1 MMLGPK
7 PGGKKD
13 MKKAAKPGSSTPDHR
28 GEDSSASEAEPATS
42 TQKKEKPSSSKSHGS
57 SRGDSKATKRKLFMV
72 SNILDEGDD
81 KKTPERKRKKT
92 GDDASASTP
101 SRPIPLSERQ
111 QLALIM
117 QMTAAES
124 GSPGRKGSPSGAGN
138 DRRSSEPSSAKK
150 KNDKVNKRNERG
162 ETPLHMAAIKGDADL
177 LKQLIKQ
184 GAEVN
189 AKDFAGWT
197 PLHEACN
204 HGYYEVAKMLLQAGA
219 NVNTQGLDDDTPLHD
234 AASNGHPH
242 QIVELLLKHG
252 ADPLQANTKGK
263 TPIDVADNETV
274 ERLLKSE
281 TIASSSDSSDSLD
294 VKSPTSPESL
304 ASLNDEAPT
313 TGKKSGDR
321 ERKHAEG
328 NEYSAE
334 EAEPGGATKPKEAA
348 ERHRHPSKGEFSK
361 SPARCSTKS
370 PPSNIFE
377 KIEKIS
383 AIKKE
388 ADRRFAFES
397 SDSDRSRSST
407 PEIRLSRLPKPR
419 EDGKEKAPRDKV
431 KVLKTYSRSSESRK
445 EQEPS
450 ERTEEVA
457 KASQVEVEVTEK
469 HRHKQTLPERHFDSD
484 SEMEVSSAS
493 SSVSRDESVERKESK
508 KESKKEAKLHSDS
521 NIKTPKLDGKH
532 HEKGTKRKRDEDAT
546 SSVGSSSTSCETKEK
561 SGTEVKVKHKHLAK
575 RSGIP
580 GTMPDGTM
588 KKKIKGDKIRDSEK
602 REKSKHANSEGKKS
616 DERRTKDSEG
626 RSEIRKEKEN
636 EGKNSP
642 QGGEIRR
649 HSMPDLSASTKKEKL
664 KELKKMAS
672 LDKAEE
678 GVFGRIL
685 HSSHSKSKGDEHKA
699 KVETSRSEGHE
710 AGTEKTSEKHSKAE
724 KSEKKLDGQER
735 HSKTDKSEVKVHKER
750 SEGKSSKGERSE
762 DKSAKVDRSEEK
774 RLKLEKAEK
783 RHKSEH
789 KSKEAK
795 GEHSQK
801 VPHANIKSDSI
812 QSNSKSDPGKH
823 KRKDEQ
829 KHHKTKSESSHAS
842 DQVKVSKH
850 KSDKLKPINLERLK
864 SSSSESL
871 QSSTS
876 SELKSE
882 KHSPKTTEK
891 LKPEKH
897 KAELK
902 AATLDRLKSSSSE
915 SLQST
920 DSFKGDRQKLKHH
933 EGKGEG
939 GKGSPQ
945 VERTSMDSPKVHRAQ
960 EKSVRSD
967 SCNSERSGIESP
979 ATDKPREKVKS
990 HKGDKSGHGHE
1001 SPRTEKHREKERH
1014 RSGSSKESP
1023 AKDRTKEKHRIEHGK
1038 EMKKGAESPRDDKL
1052 FPWKTD
1058 RSGLDS
1064 PKRDK
1069 SKLDVTNKVDGSK
1082 VREVTKVKHNSKG
1095 EKAKVEG
1102 LKRVENKPHSHNQDL
1117 FKPDK
1122 TSIVKPEK
1130 LKTFD
1135 LFEGETTDK
1144 SKHLKI
1150 VRIPKIKKDT
1160 DKGDSIRPDK
1170 VKEGSKHELAAKS
1183 EHHKTD
1189 KEKLLLKAEK
1199 SRGDGER
1206 KERVKIDGKDSH
1218 GDGSKPHKI
1227 KSDKHKGE
1235 SSKHVSS
1242 KSKSE
1247 KDRLKVKE
1255 KRPPEAS
1262 ANVASEMP
1270 EKEKP
1275 EKEKPAVPPK
1285 EDRPTLSFPA
1295 IPSYLREEPETMK
1308 EKYIKVS
1315 PKTESIVTLEAD
1327 LSEKPLPERS
1337 SLVEPKEAEDRFV
1350 EPFNKSPLSRADMN
1364 KETTLQLTP
1373 SVSLSP
1379 SESFTTATTSSSV
1392 PKASVT
1398 TVSAVVSSVTVTTT
1412 TVSYTASTAVSSTSV
1427 SVSSSSSSTT
1437 SSPSPV
1443 IRPPPVV
1450 TSANVTSTFSSQTVA
1465 TTSVPVTTS
1474 PALATTTTT
1483 SSAMTYTSSK
1493 PQGVI
1498 AGPVVTQAS
1507 SPTNTDYLKS
1517 LLLKPK
1523 VAQMIVSERPPARDA
1538 EPKPS
1543 ATTVELTTP
1552 SPREEPSTDVKE
1564 TTNTTTPPVVEP
1576 PTEKEKTVTS
1586 SDQLQVKETLP
1597 KSQPTPG
1604 VGALSN
1610 DSSPARSPTPQA
1622 SIPVHVITP
1631 TPPSKPAEP
1640 EKFQK
1645 MPEIPAPVP
1654 ATLPRKEET
1663 PSLTIPP
1670 IGMVVSTSVTVSTTS
1685 HTVPSKPEVKTI
1697 IADSKPAASKE
1708 FEVEPAITEAKTLL
1722 PGPSEVFISTSSSI
1736 STIPVVVTSVELVE
1750 TTVVTTVCVETSSST
1765 NTSVALPATG
1775 QPTFS
1780 LAQSSP
1786 SLARPPTT
1794 SSPSVKQEEDS
1805 EQKPQRITRSMRS
1818 TSSQASTPPVPS
1830 EKLVLQ
1836 QEDSNSQTSTGP
1848 IKIEGQQ
1855 ATSVEDSLENVHPFR
1870 RKVLKVKNIASLD
1883 EPYERPRPEKPNPY
1897 WEYLNIRKV
1906 ILERRQNMSVVIPK
1920 PPQCFDEYLLYQCS
1934 YLLHS
1939 SPAKS
1944 LIIPMYTP
1952 PASLP
1957 EEMTDL
1963 FVEQEKAR
1971 HKIRLE
1977 HYLEREKL
1985 IMSCEQE
1992 ILRVHCRAARAHAN
2006 QSVPFSACKILLDEE
2021 VYNVP
2026 PEQRTEDKPQGRDRF
2041 TARQFHSWLQDVDEK
2056 YEAAKNCLLLRHHH
2070 EATSLQAVQKM
2081 EWQLRLQDLGY
2092 KDVKSLTDI
2101 SDFYVPMVTVSEDFD
2116 LLPA

>member
-13 MKKAAKPGSSTPDHR
+13 MKKAAKPGSSTPDHK

-42 TQKKEKPSSSKSHGS
+42 SQKKEKPSSSKSHGS
-57 SRGDSKATKRKLFMV
+57 SRGESKATKRKLFMV
-72 SNILDEGDD
+72 SNILDEGDE

-124 GSPGRKGSPSGAGN
+124 GSPGRNGSPSGASN

-177 LKQLIKQ
+177 LRQLIKQ

-242 QIVELLLKHG
+242 IVELLLKHG

-263 TPIDVADNETV
+263 TPIDVAENETV

-304 ASLNDEAPT
+304 ASLNDETPA
-313 TGKKSGDR
+313 GKKSGDR

-328 NEYSAE
+328 NEFAAE
-334 EAEPGGATKPKEAA
+334 EMEHGGTTKPKETA

-370 PPSNIFE
+370 PSNIFE

-419 EDGKEKAPRDKV
+419 EDGKDKTPRDKV

-445 EQEPS
+445 DQETV
-450 ERTEEVA
+450 ERTEDIA
-457 KASQVEVEVTEK
+457 KPSQVEAEVSEK
-469 HRHKQTLPERHFDSD
+469 HRHKQTLPERHFESD
-484 SEMEVSSAS
+484 SEMEVSSVS
-493 SSVSRDESVERKESK
+493 SSVSREESVERKESK
-508 KESKKEAKLHSDS
+508 KESKKEAKLYSDS

-532 HEKGTKRKRDEDAT
+532 HDKGMKRKREEDAT

-561 SGTEVKVKHKHLAK
+561 PSSEVKVKHKHLAK

-580 GTMPDGTM
+580 GTMPDGTL

-602 REKSKHANSEGKKS
+602 REKPKHANLEGKKS
-616 DERRTKDSEG
+616 DERRTKDLEG
-626 RSEIRKEKEN
+626 RSEMRKEKEN

-642 QGGEIRR
+642 QGSEIRR
-649 HSMPDLSASTKKEKL
+649 HSLPDLSSSTKKEKL

-678 GVFGRIL
+678 GVFGRML
-685 HSSHSKSKGDEHKA
+685 HSSHSKSKGDETKVKA
-699 KVETSRSEGHE
+699 ETSRSDGHE
-710 AGTEKTSEKHSKAE
+710 AGTEKASEKHSKSE
-724 KSEKKLDGQER
+724 KAEKKLDSQER
-735 HSKTDKSEVKVHKER
+735 HSKTDKVDAKVHKGER
-750 SEGKSSKGERSE
+750 SEGKISKGERSE
-762 DKSAKVDRSEEK
+762 DKSSKVDRSEEK

-789 KSKEAK
+789 KSKEK

-801 VPHANIKSDSI
+801 VPHTNSKSDSI
-812 QSNSKSDPGKH
+812 QTNSKSDSGKH
-823 KRKDEQ
+823 KRKEEQ
-829 KHHKTKSESSHAS
+829 KHHKIKSESSHSS
-842 DQVKVSKH
+842 DQTKVAKH
-850 KSDKLKPINLERLK
+850 KSDKLKPVNLERMK

-876 SELKSE
+876 SEVKSE
-882 KHSPKTTEK
+882 KHSPKTEK
-891 LKPEKH
+891 LKLEKH

-920 DSFKGDRQKLKHH
+920 DSFKGDRQKMKHH
-933 EGKGEG
+933 EGKGDG

-979 ATDKPREKVKS
+979 ATDKPREKIKS
-990 HKGDKSGHGHE
+990 HKGEKSGHGHE
-1001 SPRTEKHREKERH
+1001 SPRTDKHREKERH

-1023 AKDRTKEKHRIEHGK
+1023 VKDRMKEKHRTEHGK
-1038 EMKKGAESPRDDKL
+1038 EAKKGAESPRDDKL

-1082 VREVTKVKHNSKG
+1082 VKEVTKVKHNSKG
-1095 EKAKVEG
+1095 EKVKLEG
-1102 LKRVENKPHSHNQDL
+1102 SKRLESKPHSHNQDL

-1122 TSIVKPEK
+1122 ASIVKPEK

-1135 LFEGETTDK
+1135 LFEGEITDK
-1144 SKHLKI
+1144 AKHLKI
-1150 VRIPKIKKDT
+1150 VRIPKIKKDS
-1160 DKGDSIRPDK
+1160 DKGDSLRPDK
-1170 VKEGSKHELAAKS
+1170 IKEGVKHELAAKS

-1189 KEKLLLKAEK
+1189 KEKLALKAEK
-1199 SRGDGER
+1199 SRGEGER
-1206 KERVKIDGKDSH
+1206 KERVKLDGKDSH

-1227 KSDKHKGE
+1227 KSEKHKGE
-1235 SSKHVSS
+1235 SSKHISS
-1242 KSKSE
+1242 KSKSDKE
-1247 KDRLKVKE
+1247 RLKVKE
-1255 KRPPEAS
+1255 KRPESSTSVTPET
-1262 ANVASEMP
+1262 
-1270 EKEKP
+1270 P
-1275 EKEKPAVPPK
+1275 EKEKPAVPQK
-1285 EDRPTLSFPA
+1285 EERPTLSFPA

-1337 SLVEPKEAEDRFV
+1337 SLESKDSEDKFV
-1350 EPFNKSPLSRADMN
+1350 EPYSKSPLGRAEI

-1379 SESFTTATTSSSV
+1379 SVSFSTATNSSTV
-1392 PKASVT
+1392 PKASIT
-1398 TVSAVVSSVTVTTT
+1398 TVSSTVISPVTVTTT

-1427 SVSSSSSSTT
+1427 TVSSSSTT

-1443 IRPPPVV
+1443 VRPPVV
-1450 TSANVTSTFSSQTVA
+1450 TAASVTSTFSSQTVA
-1465 TTSVPVTTS
+1465 TTSVPVMTS
-1474 PALATTTTT
+1474 PALATTTT
-1483 SSAMTYTSSK
+1483 SSTMTFTSSK

-1507 SPTNTDYLKS
+1507 SPANADYLKS

-1523 VAQMIVSERPPARDA
+1523 VSQMIVSERPKVRDPEPTTSAIIEKSTPA
-1538 EPKPS
+1538 S
-1543 ATTVELTTP
+1543 
-1552 SPREEPSTDVKE
+1552 REEPSTAVKE
-1564 TTNTTTPPVVEP
+1564 MTVTTTPVVEP
-1576 PTEKEKTVTS
+1576 TAEKEKVATPS
-1586 SDQLQVKETLP
+1586 NQLQVKETLP
-1597 KSQPTPG
+1597 KSQPTQG
-1604 VGALSN
+1604 GGSLSN
-1610 DSSPARSPTPQA
+1610 DSGPARSITPQA

-1631 TPPSKPAEP
+1631 TPSSKPTEP
-1640 EKFQK
+1640 EKTTQ
-1645 MPEIPAPVP
+1645 EIQDPTP
-1654 ATLPRKEET
+1654 ATLTRKEES
-1663 PSLTIPP
+1663 PVLPIPP
-1670 IGMVVSTSVTVSTTS
+1670 IGMVVSTSVTVSTPS
-1685 HTVPSKPEVKTI
+1685 ITVQSKPEVKMIT
-1697 IADSKPAASKE
+1697 ADIQLAATKE
-1708 FEVEPAITEAKTLL
+1708 SIGEPATTEAKTVP
-1722 PGPSEVFISTSSSI
+1722 PGPSEVFISTSSSV
-1736 STIPVVVTSVELVE
+1736 TTLPVIVTSIELME

-1765 NTSVALPATG
+1765 NTSVALPGPG
-1775 QPTFS
+1775 QPAFS
-1780 LAQSSP
+1780 VAQP
-1786 SLARPPTT
+1786 AASLVRPPAT

-1818 TSSQASTPPVPS
+1818 TSSQASTPPIPA
-1830 EKLVLQ
+1830 EKLILQ
-1836 QEDSNSQTSTGP
+1836 QEDSNSQMSTGP
-1848 IKIEGQQ
+1848 IKVEGQ

-1883 EPYERPRPEKPNPY
+1883 EPYVRPRPEKPNPY

-2092 KDVKSLTDI
+2092 KDAKSLTDI

>member
-13 MKKAAKPGSSTPDHR
+13 MKKAAKPGSSTPDHK

-72 SNILDEGDD
+72 SNILDEGDE

-124 GSPGRKGSPSGAGN
+124 GSPGSPSGASN

-177 LKQLIKQ
+177 LRQLIKQ

-304 ASLNDEAPT
+304 ASNNDETSA
-313 TGKKSGDR
+313 GKKSGDR
-321 ERKHAEG
+321 ERKHPEG
-328 NEYSAE
+328 NEFPAE
-334 EAEPGGATKPKEAA
+334 ETEHGSTTKPKETA

-370 PPSNIFE
+370 PSNIFE

-407 PEIRLSRLPKPR
+407 PEIRLSRIPKPR
-419 EDGKEKAPRDKV
+419 EDGKEKTPRDKV

-445 EQEPS
+445 DQEPV
-450 ERTEEVA
+450 ERTEDVVA
-457 KASQVEVEVTEK
+457 KPSQSEAEVSEK

-484 SEMEVSSAS
+484 SEMEVSSVS
-493 SSVSRDESVERKESK
+493 SSVSRDESAERKESK
-508 KESKKEAKLHSDS
+508 KESKKEAKVHSDS
-521 NIKTPKLDGKH
+521 NVKTPKLDGKH
-532 HEKGTKRKRDEDAT
+532 HDKGTKRKREEDAT

-561 SGTEVKVKHKHLAK
+561 SSTEVKVKHKHLAK

-580 GTMPDGTM
+580 GTMPDGTL

-616 DERRTKDSEG
+616 EERRTKDLEG
-626 RSEIRKEKEN
+626 RSEARKEKEN

-649 HSMPDLSASTKKEKL
+649 HSLPDLSASTKKEKL

-678 GVFGRIL
+678 GMFGRML
-685 HSSHSKSKGDEHKA
+685 HSSHSKSKGDETKTKA
-699 KVETSRSEGHE
+699 ETSRSEGHD
-710 AGTEKTSEKHSKAE
+710 AGTEKPSEKHSKSE
-724 KSEKKLDGQER
+724 KAEKKLDGQER
-735 HSKTDKSEVKVHKER
+735 HSKTDKVEVKLHRGER
-750 SEGKSSKGERSE
+750 SEGKISKGERSE

-789 KSKEAK
+789 KSKEPK

-801 VPHANIKSDSI
+801 VPHANTKSDSI
-812 QSNSKSDPGKH
+812 QSNSKSDSGKH

-829 KHHKTKSESSHAS
+829 KHHKIKSESSHSS
-842 DQVKVSKH
+842 DKVSKH
-850 KSDKLKPINLERLK
+850 KSDKLKPVNLERMK

-876 SELKSE
+876 SEVKSE
-882 KHSPKTTEK
+882 KHSPKTEK
-891 LKPEKH
+891 LKLDKH

-920 DSFKGDRQKLKHH
+920 DSFKGDRQKVKHH
-933 EGKGEG
+933 EGKGDG

-945 VERTSMDSPKVHRAQ
+945 LERTSMDSPKVHRAQ

-967 SCNSERSGIESP
+967 SCNSEKSGIESP

-990 HKGDKSGHGHE
+990 HKGEKSGHGHD

-1023 AKDRTKEKHRIEHGK
+1023 VKDRTKEKHRLEHGK
-1038 EMKKGAESPRDDKL
+1038 EIKKGAESPRDDKL

-1058 RSGLDS
+1058 RTGLDS

-1069 SKLDVTNKVDGSK
+1069 SKVDVTNKVDGSK
-1082 VREVTKVKHNSKG
+1082 VKDVTKVKHNSKG
-1095 EKAKVEG
+1095 EKVKVEG
-1102 LKRVENKPHSHNQDL
+1102 SKRVENKPHSHNQDL

-1122 TSIVKPEK
+1122 THLVKPEK

-1150 VRIPKIKKDT
+1150 VRIPKVKKDS
-1160 DKGDSIRPDK
+1160 DKGDSLRTEK
-1170 VKEGSKHELAAKS
+1170 TKEGSKHELAAKS

-1189 KEKLLLKAEK
+1189 KEKLVLKAEK

-1206 KERVKIDGKDSH
+1206 KERVKLDGKDSH

-1242 KSKSE
+1242 KSKSDKE
-1247 KDRLKVKE
+1247 RLKLKE
-1255 KRPPEAS
+1255 KRPES
-1262 ANVASEMP
+1262 STNVTSEIP
-1270 EKEKP
+1270 EKDKP
-1275 EKEKPAVPPK
+1275 EKEKPALPQK
-1285 EDRPTLSFPA
+1285 EERPTLSFPA
-1295 IPSYLREEPETMK
+1295 IPSYLREEPESMK

-1337 SLVEPKEAEDRFV
+1337 SLESKDAEDKFV
-1350 EPFNKSPLSRADMN
+1350 EPFNKSPLGRTDN
-1364 KETTLQLTP
+1364 IKETTLQLTP

-1379 SESFTTATTSSSV
+1379 SESFTTTTTSSTV
-1392 PKASVT
+1392 LKASIT
-1398 TVSAVVSSVTVTTT
+1398 TVSTVISPVTVTTT
-1412 TVSYTASTAVSSTSV
+1412 TVSYTASTAVSSTSIT
-1427 SVSSSSSSTT
+1427 VSSASTT

-1443 IRPPPVV
+1443 VRPPVV
-1450 TSANVTSTFSSQTVA
+1450 RPPVVMSASVTSTFSSQTVA

-1474 PALATTTTT
+1474 PALATTTT
-1483 SSAMTYTSSK
+1483 SSTMTFTSSK

-1507 SPTNTDYLKS
+1507 TPTNADYLKS

-1523 VAQMIVSERPPARDA
+1523 VSQMIVSERPPVRNA
-1538 EPKPS
+1538 EPTTSVPAEESMPS
-1543 ATTVELTTP
+1543 
-1552 SPREEPSTDVKE
+1552 SREEPLADAKE
-1564 TTNTTTPPVVEP
+1564 TTVATPPVVEP
-1576 PTEKEKTVTS
+1576 PAEKEKPITP
-1586 SDQLQVKETLP
+1586 SDQLPVKETFP
-1597 KSQPTPG
+1597 KSQPTPRLG
-1604 VGALSN
+1604 FLSN
-1610 DSSPARSPTPQA
+1610 DSVPARSTTLQA

-1631 TPPSKPAEP
+1631 TPSSKPPEAE
-1640 EKFQK
+1640 KTT
-1645 MPEIPAPVP
+1645 PEIPAPTPVP
-1654 ATLPRKEET
+1654 LPRKEELPT
-1663 PSLTIPP
+1663 LSIPP
-1670 IGMVVSTSVTVSTTS
+1670 IDMVISTSVTVTTPS
-1685 HTVPSKPEVKTI
+1685 NTVPSKPEVKSITTDI
-1697 IADSKPAASKE
+1697 QPAATSKE
-1708 FEVEPAITEAKTLL
+1708 SIEPSSAEAKTVL

-1736 STIPVVVTSVELVE
+1736 PTVPVVVSSVELVE

-1765 NTSVALPATG
+1765 NTSVALPVAG

-1780 LAQSSP
+1780 LALP
-1786 SLARPPTT
+1786 AANLVRPPAT
-1794 SSPSVKQEEDS
+1794 SSPTIKQEEDS
-1805 EQKPQRITRSMRS
+1805 EDKPQRITRSMRS
-1818 TSSQASTPPVPS
+1818 TSSQASTPPIPTD
-1830 EKLVLQ
+1830 KLLL
-1836 QEDSNSQTSTGP
+1836 QEDSNSQTSMGP
-1848 IKIEGQQ
+1848 IKMEGQ

-1883 EPYERPRPEKPNPY
+1883 EPYERPHPEKPNPY

-1934 YLLHS
+1934 YLLHN

-1957 EEMTDL
+1957 EEMTEL

-2056 YEAAKNCLLLRHHH
+2056 YETAKNCLLLRHHH

-2101 SDFYVPMVTVSEDFD
+2101 NDFYVPMVTVSEDFD

>member
-1 MMLGPK
+1 MLGPK

-13 MKKAAKPGSSTPDHR
+13 MKKAAKPGSSTPDHK

-42 TQKKEKPSSSKSHGS
+42 SQKKEKPSSSKSHGS
-57 SRGDSKATKRKLFMV
+57 SRGESKATKRKLFMV
-72 SNILDEGDD
+72 SNILDEGDAE

-124 GSPGRKGSPSGAGN
+124 GSPGSPSGASN

-177 LKQLIKQ
+177 LRQLIKQ

-263 TPIDVADNETV
+263 TPIDVAENETV

-304 ASLNDEAPT
+304 ASLNDETPA
-313 TGKKSGDR
+313 GKKSGDR

-328 NEYSAE
+328 NEFAAE
-334 EAEPGGATKPKEAA
+334 EMEHGGATKPKETA

-370 PPSNIFE
+370 PSNIFE

-419 EDGKEKAPRDKV
+419 EDGKDKTPRDKV

-445 EQEPS
+445 DQETV
-450 ERTEEVA
+450 ERTEDIA
-457 KASQVEVEVTEK
+457 KPSQVEAEVSEK
-469 HRHKQTLPERHFDSD
+469 HRHKQTLPERHFESD
-484 SEMEVSSAS
+484 SEMEVSSVS
-493 SSVSRDESVERKESK
+493 SSVSREESVERKESK
-508 KESKKEAKLHSDS
+508 KESKKEAKLYSDS

-532 HEKGTKRKRDEDAT
+532 HDKGMKRKREEDAT

-561 SGTEVKVKHKHLAK
+561 PSSEVKVKHKHLAK

-580 GTMPDGTM
+580 GTMPDGTL
-588 KKKIKGDKIRDSEK
+588 KKKIKGDKSVTARKGRSLSMPTWKGRNLTRGELRIWKGGRRDSK
-602 REKSKHANSEGKKS
+602 AFPARLVIFH
-616 DERRTKDSEG
+616 
-626 RSEIRKEKEN
+626 
-636 EGKNSP
+636 
-642 QGGEIRR
+642 
-649 HSMPDLSASTKKEKL
+649 KKEKL

-678 GVFGRIL
+678 GVFGRML
-685 HSSHSKSKGDEHKA
+685 HSSHSKSKVDDTKVKA
-699 KVETSRSEGHE
+699 ETSRSDGHE
-710 AGTEKTSEKHSKAE
+710 AGTEKASEKHSK
-724 KSEKKLDGQER
+724 SEKAERKLDSQER
-735 HSKTDKSEVKVHKER
+735 HSKSDKVEAKVHKGER
-750 SEGKSSKGERSE
+750 SEGKISKGERSE
-762 DKSAKVDRSEEK
+762 DKSSKVDRSEEK

-789 KSKEAK
+789 KSKEK

-801 VPHANIKSDSI
+801 VPHTNSKSDSI
-812 QSNSKSDPGKH
+812 QTNSKSDSGKH
-823 KRKDEQ
+823 KRKEEQ
-829 KHHKTKSESSHAS
+829 KHHKIKSESSHSS
-842 DQVKVSKH
+842 DQTKVKH
-850 KSDKLKPINLERLK
+850 KSDKLKPVNLERMK

-876 SELKSE
+876 SEVKSE
-882 KHSPKTTEK
+882 KHSPKTEK
-891 LKPEKH
+891 LKLEKH

-915 SLQST
+915 A
-920 DSFKGDRQKLKHH
+920 
-933 EGKGEG
+933 
-939 GKGSPQ
+939 
-945 VERTSMDSPKVHRAQ
+945 SMDSPKVHRAQ

-979 ATDKPREKVKS
+979 ATDKPREKIKS
-990 HKGDKSGHGHE
+990 HKGEKSGHGHE
-1001 SPRTEKHREKERH
+1001 SPRTDKHREKERH

-1023 AKDRTKEKHRIEHGK
+1023 VKDRMKEKHRTEHGK
-1038 EMKKGAESPRDDKL
+1038 EAKKGAESPRDDKL

-1082 VREVTKVKHNSKG
+1082 VKEVTKVKHNSKG
-1095 EKAKVEG
+1095 EKVKLEG
-1102 LKRVENKPHSHNQDL
+1102 SKRLESKPHSHNQDL

-1122 TSIVKPEK
+1122 ASIVKPEK

-1135 LFEGETTDK
+1135 LFEGEITDK
-1144 SKHLKI
+1144 AKHLKI
-1150 VRIPKIKKDT
+1150 VRIPKIKKDS
-1160 DKGDSIRPDK
+1160 DKGDSLRPDK
-1170 VKEGSKHELAAKS
+1170 IKEGVKHELAAKS

-1189 KEKLLLKAEK
+1189 KEKLALKAEK
-1199 SRGDGER
+1199 SRSEGER
-1206 KERVKIDGKDSH
+1206 KERVKLDGKDSH

-1227 KSDKHKGE
+1227 KSEKHKGE
-1235 SSKHVSS
+1235 SSKHISS
-1242 KSKSE
+1242 KSKSDKE
-1247 KDRLKVKE
+1247 RLKVKE
-1255 KRPPEAS
+1255 KRPESSTSVTPET
-1262 ANVASEMP
+1262 
-1270 EKEKP
+1270 P
-1275 EKEKPAVPPK
+1275 EKEKPAVPQK
-1285 EDRPTLSFPA
+1285 EERPTLSFPA

-1337 SLVEPKEAEDRFV
+1337 SLESKDSEDKFV
-1350 EPFNKSPLSRADMN
+1350 EPYNKSPLGRAEI

-1379 SESFTTATTSSSV
+1379 SVSFSTATTSSTV
-1392 PKASVT
+1392 PKASIT
-1398 TVSAVVSSVTVTTT
+1398 TVSTVISPVTVTTT

-1427 SVSSSSSSTT
+1427 TVSSSSTT

-1443 IRPPPVV
+1443 VRPPVV

-1465 TTSVPVTTS
+1465 TTSVPVMTS
-1474 PALATTTTT
+1474 PALATTTT
-1483 SSAMTYTSSK
+1483 SSTMTFTSSK

-1507 SPTNTDYLKS
+1507 SPANADYLKS

-1523 VAQMIVSERPPARDA
+1523 VSQMIVSERPKVRDP
-1538 EPKPS
+1538 EPTVL
-1543 ATTVELTTP
+1543 ATVEESKP
-1552 SPREEPSTDVKE
+1552 ASREEPSTDVKE
-1564 TTNTTTPPVVEP
+1564 MTVTTTPVVEP
-1576 PTEKEKTVTS
+1576 PAEKEKVVIPS
-1586 SDQLQVKETLP
+1586 NQLQVRETLP
-1597 KSQPTPG
+1597 KSQPTQG
-1604 VGALSN
+1604 GGSLSN
-1610 DSSPARSPTPQA
+1610 DSGPARSTTPQA

-1631 TPPSKPAEP
+1631 TPSSKPTEP
-1640 EKFQK
+1640 EKTTQ
-1645 MPEIPAPVP
+1645 EIPDPSP
-1654 ATLPRKEET
+1654 ATLPRKEES
-1663 PSLTIPP
+1663 PVLPIPP
-1670 IGMVVSTSVTVSTTS
+1670 IGMVVSTSVTVSTPS
-1685 HTVPSKPEVKTI
+1685 ITVQSKPEVKMIT
-1697 IADSKPAASKE
+1697 ADIQLAATKE
-1708 FEVEPAITEAKTLL
+1708 SIGEPAPTEAKTVP
-1722 PGPSEVFISTSSSI
+1722 PGPSEVFISTSSSV
-1736 STIPVVVTSVELVE
+1736 TTLPVIVTSIELME

-1765 NTSVALPATG
+1765 NTSVALPGPG
-1775 QPTFS
+1775 QPAFS
-1780 LAQSSP
+1780 VAQP
-1786 SLARPPTT
+1786 AASLVRPPAT

-1818 TSSQASTPPVPS
+1818 TSSQASTPPIPA
-1830 EKLVLQ
+1830 EKLILQ
-1836 QEDSNSQTSTGP
+1836 QEDSNSQMSTGP
-1848 IKIEGQQ
+1848 IKVEGQ
-1855 ATSVEDSLENVHPFR
+1855 AASVEDSLENVHPFR

-1883 EPYERPRPEKPNPY
+1883 EPYVRPRPEKPNPY

-2092 KDVKSLTDI
+2092 KDAKSLTDI

>member
-13 MKKAAKPGSSTPDHR
+13 MKKAAKPGSSTPDHK

-42 TQKKEKPSSSKSHGS
+42 SQKKEKPSSSKSHGS
-57 SRGDSKATKRKLFMV
+57 SRGESKATKRKLFMV
-72 SNILDEGDD
+72 SNILDEGDAE

-124 GSPGRKGSPSGAGN
+124 GSPGRNGSPSGASN

-177 LKQLIKQ
+177 LRQLIKQ

-242 QIVELLLKHG
+242 IVELLLKHG

-263 TPIDVADNETV
+263 TPIDVAENETV

-304 ASLNDEAPT
+304 ASLNDETPA
-313 TGKKSGDR
+313 GKKSGDR

-328 NEYSAE
+328 NEFAAE
-334 EAEPGGATKPKEAA
+334 ELEHGGATKPKETA

-370 PPSNIFE
+370 PSNIFE

-419 EDGKEKAPRDKV
+419 EDGKDKTPRDKV

-445 EQEPS
+445 DQETV
-450 ERTEEVA
+450 ERTEDIA
-457 KASQVEVEVTEK
+457 KPSQVEAEVSEK
-469 HRHKQTLPERHFDSD
+469 HRHKQTLPERHFESD
-484 SEMEVSSAS
+484 SEMEVSSVS
-493 SSVSRDESVERKESK
+493 SSVSREESVERKESK
-508 KESKKEAKLHSDS
+508 KESKKEAKLYSDS

-532 HEKGTKRKRDEDAT
+532 HDKGMKRKREEDAT

-561 SGTEVKVKHKHLAK
+561 PSSEVKVKHKHLAK

-580 GTMPDGTM
+580 GTMPDGTL
-588 KKKIKGDKIRDSEK
+588 KKKIKGDKNRDSEK
-602 REKSKHANSEGKKS
+602 REKPKHANLEGKKS
-616 DERRTKDSEG
+616 DERRTKDLEG
-626 RSEIRKEKEN
+626 RSEMRKEKEN

-649 HSMPDLSASTKKEKL
+649 HSLPDLSSSTKKEKL

-678 GVFGRIL
+678 GVFGRML
-685 HSSHSKSKGDEHKA
+685 HSSHSKSKGDETKVKA
-699 KVETSRSEGHE
+699 ETSRSDGHE
-710 AGTEKTSEKHSKAE
+710 AGTEKASEKHSKSE
-724 KSEKKLDGQER
+724 KAEKKLDSQER
-735 HSKTDKSEVKVHKER
+735 HSKSDKVEAKVHKGER
-750 SEGKSSKGERSE
+750 SEGKISKGERSE
-762 DKSAKVDRSEEK
+762 DKSSKVDRSEEK

-789 KSKEAK
+789 KSKEK

-801 VPHANIKSDSI
+801 VPHTNSKSDSI
-812 QSNSKSDPGKH
+812 QTNSKSDSGKH
-823 KRKDEQ
+823 KRKEEQ
-829 KHHKTKSESSHAS
+829 KHHKIKSESSHSS
-842 DQVKVSKH
+842 DQTKVAKH
-850 KSDKLKPINLERLK
+850 KSDKLKPVNLERMK

-876 SELKSE
+876 SEVKSE
-882 KHSPKTTEK
+882 KHSPKTEK
-891 LKPEKH
+891 LKLEKH

-920 DSFKGDRQKLKHH
+920 DSFKGDRQKIKHH
-933 EGKGEG
+933 EGKGDG

-979 ATDKPREKVKS
+979 ATDKPREKIKS
-990 HKGDKSGHGHE
+990 HKGEKSGHGHE
-1001 SPRTEKHREKERH
+1001 SPRTDKHREKERH

-1023 AKDRTKEKHRIEHGK
+1023 VKDRMKEKHRTEHGK
-1038 EMKKGAESPRDDKL
+1038 EAKKGAESPRDDKL

-1082 VREVTKVKHNSKG
+1082 VKEVTKVKHNSKG
-1095 EKAKVEG
+1095 EKVKLEG
-1102 LKRVENKPHSHNQDL
+1102 SKRLESKPHSHNQDL

-1122 TSIVKPEK
+1122 ASIVKPEK

-1135 LFEGETTDK
+1135 LFEGEITDK
-1144 SKHLKI
+1144 AKHLKI
-1150 VRIPKIKKDT
+1150 VRIPKIKKDS
-1160 DKGDSIRPDK
+1160 DKGDSLRPDK
-1170 VKEGSKHELAAKS
+1170 IKEGVKHELAAKS

-1189 KEKLLLKAEK
+1189 KEKLALKAEK
-1199 SRGDGER
+1199 SRGEGER
-1206 KERVKIDGKDSH
+1206 KERVKLDGKDSH
-1218 GDGSKPHKI
+1218 GDGTYP
-1227 KSDKHKGE
+1227 
-1235 SSKHVSS
+1235 
-1242 KSKSE
+1242 
-1247 KDRLKVKE
+1247 
-1255 KRPPEAS
+1255 
-1262 ANVASEMP
+1262 
-1270 EKEKP
+1270 
-1275 EKEKPAVPPK
+1275 
-1285 EDRPTLSFPA
+1285 
-1295 IPSYLREEPETMK
+1295 
-1308 EKYIKVS
+1308 
-1315 PKTESIVTLEAD
+1315 
-1327 LSEKPLPERS
+1327 
-1337 SLVEPKEAEDRFV
+1337 
-1350 EPFNKSPLSRADMN
+1350 
-1364 KETTLQLTP
+1364 
-1373 SVSLSP
+1373 
-1379 SESFTTATTSSSV
+1379 
-1392 PKASVT
+1392 
-1398 TVSAVVSSVTVTTT
+1398 VV
-1412 TVSYTASTAVSSTSV
+1412 
-1427 SVSSSSSSTT
+1427 
-1437 SSPSPV
+1437 
-1443 IRPPPVV
+1443 RPPVV

-1465 TTSVPVTTS
+1465 TTSVPVMTS
-1474 PALATTTTT
+1474 PALATTTT
-1483 SSAMTYTSSK
+1483 SSTMTFTSSK

-1507 SPTNTDYLKS
+1507 SPANADYLKS

-1523 VAQMIVSERPPARDA
+1523 VSQMIVSERPKVRDP
-1538 EPKPS
+1538 EPTVS
-1543 ATTVELTTP
+1543 TTVEESKP
-1552 SPREEPSTDVKE
+1552 ASREEPSTAVKE
-1564 TTNTTTPPVVEP
+1564 MTVTTTPVVEP
-1576 PTEKEKTVTS
+1576 PAEKEKVVTPS
-1586 SDQLQVKETLP
+1586 NLLQVKETLP
-1597 KSQPTPG
+1597 KSQPTQG
-1604 VGALSN
+1604 GGALSN
-1610 DSSPARSPTPQA
+1610 DSGPARSTTPQA

-1631 TPPSKPAEP
+1631 TPSSKPAEP
-1640 EKFQK
+1640 EKSTQ
-1645 MPEIPAPVP
+1645 EIPAPTP
-1654 ATLPRKEET
+1654 ATLPRKEES
-1663 PSLTIPP
+1663 PILPIPP
-1670 IGMVVSTSVTVSTTS
+1670 IGMVVSTSVTVSTPS
-1685 HTVPSKPEVKTI
+1685 ITVQGKPEVKMIT
-1697 IADSKPAASKE
+1697 ADIQLAATKE
-1708 FEVEPAITEAKTLL
+1708 SIGEPATTEAKTVP
-1722 PGPSEVFISTSSSI
+1722 PGPSEVFISTSSSV
-1736 STIPVVVTSVELVE
+1736 TTLPVIVTSIELME

-1765 NTSVALPATG
+1765 NTSVALPGPG
-1775 QPTFS
+1775 QPAFS
-1780 LAQSSP
+1780 VAQP
-1786 SLARPPTT
+1786 AASLIRPPAT

-1818 TSSQASTPPVPS
+1818 TSSQASTPPIPA
-1830 EKLVLQ
+1830 EKLILQ
-1836 QEDSNSQTSTGP
+1836 QEDSNSQMSTGP
-1848 IKIEGQQ
+1848 IKVEGQ
-1855 ATSVEDSLENVHPFR
+1855 AASVEDSLENVHPFR

-1883 EPYERPRPEKPNPY
+1883 EPYVRPRPEKPNPY

-2092 KDVKSLTDI
+2092 KDAKSLTDI